1 MRSENI
7 LKNVSDYSN
16 IIFKENFIKILD
28 RIKLMTKLE
37 IASIMK
43 IKGNLLETTYE
54 NIKNFENLSE
64 IPALSLYNGVAF
76 KELEIEK
83 YSKDTLEYIN
93 ERLYILSAFYGL
105 SKPFTLLKKYRLDM
119 TMKIFDTS
127 LYEFWKKDL
136 NDYIEKELKDKILIN
151 LASNEFSKMIDEK
164 RIKNIINIDFKEYK
178 DGKYSSVSSYSK
190 QARGN
195 FLNIMIKEK
204 VVNTSKLKN
213 IEFNNYK
220 LNIEL
225 SDDKNYVFTR

>member
-16 IIFKENFIKILD
+16 IIFKEKSIKILD